1 MATHGYPWLPDGY
14 PMATRWLPAHSGV
27 PGLKSQTSTF
37 DRNQTKSQLAVAI
50 FFRLWGMSG
59 SGSLQTAKSGE
70 ARQGEPVTT
79 GGRALQSR
87 RNPRCGAGASGV
99 LLDPARSAAV

>member
-1 MATHGYPWLPDGY
+1 MADLSSIRVQIADPL
-14 PMATRWLPAHSGV
+14 
-27 PGLKSQTSTF
+27 F
-37 DRNQTKSQLAVAI
+37 DRTKITASRSH
-50 FFRLWGMSG
+50 FFPSVGYVLSD
-59 SGSLQTAKSGE
+59 SLQTAKSGE

-87 RNPRCGAGASGV
+87 RTSRCGAGASGV